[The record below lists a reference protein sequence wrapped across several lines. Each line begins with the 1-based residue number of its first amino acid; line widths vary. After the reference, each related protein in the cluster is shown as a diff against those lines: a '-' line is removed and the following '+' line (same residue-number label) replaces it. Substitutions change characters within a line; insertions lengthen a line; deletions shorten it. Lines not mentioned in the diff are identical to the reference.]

1 MTDNNQSTDTNKNDW
16 KEREIGALWKR
27 EGKNQRF
34 LSGKLTIDGEV
45 VNVVVYV
52 NKFKEKDNQPDFRI
66 YKDRPMDQTASD
78 KPKQT
83 VEDMDADLPAVLQW
97 W

>member
-1 MTDNNQSTDTNKNDW
+1 MTDNTESNDANKSDW

-34 LSGKLTIDGEV
+34 LSGKITLNDEV

-66 YKDRPMDQTASD
+66 YKDRPMEQTASD
-78 KPKQT
+78 KPKET
-83 VEDMDADLPAVLQW
+83 SEDIDADLPAVLQ
-97 W
+97 

>member
-1 MTDNNQSTDTNKNDW
+1 MTDNTESNDTNKSDW

-34 LSGKLTIDGEV
+34 LSGKITLNDEV

-66 YKDRPMDQTASD
+66 YKDRPMEQTASD
-78 KPKQT
+78 KPKET
-83 VEDMDADLPAVLQW
+83 AEDIDADLPAVLQ
-97 W
+97 